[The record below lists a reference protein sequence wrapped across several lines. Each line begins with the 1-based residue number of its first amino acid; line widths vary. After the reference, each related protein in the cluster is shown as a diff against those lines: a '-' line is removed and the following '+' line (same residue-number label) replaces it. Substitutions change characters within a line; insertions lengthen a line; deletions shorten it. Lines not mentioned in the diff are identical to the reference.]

1 MPLLAAMLSGI
12 FASIAGFLASV
23 VGKKLAIAMTAIAT
37 LATLTVGLYGALS
50 LALNG
55 IAAQV
60 PQMPGVQIGIW
71 LAVPEN
77 LPTCFAAILSTDTV
91 VALYRWSMNNLKI
104 LALAT

>member
-12 FASIAGFLASV
+12 FTSIAGFFASF
-23 VGKKLAIAMTAIAT
+23 VGKKLAVAMTAIAT
-37 LATLTVGLYGALS
+37 LTTLTVGLYGALS

-60 PQMPGVQIGIW
+60 PALPGAQIGIW
-71 LAVPEN
+71 VAVPDN

-91 VALYRWSMNNLKI
+91 IALYRWSMNNLKI